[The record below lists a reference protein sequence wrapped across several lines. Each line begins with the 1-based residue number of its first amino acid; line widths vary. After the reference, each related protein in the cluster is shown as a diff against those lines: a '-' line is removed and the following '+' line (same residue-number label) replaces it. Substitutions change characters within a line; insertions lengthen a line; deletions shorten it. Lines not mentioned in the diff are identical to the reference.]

1 MFLLSFHYFSLHF
14 RKILSDY
21 FRNDKASFGKFRT
34 IKRAGW
40 DAHTRSIILEE
51 RCRDH
56 DELIGNPRWCTSKA
70 RFPRNE
76 VNFYRETQILPLS
89 EQDQAARSN
98 ASSFFTEDEKKKEK
112 KKRIGFPADGI
123 RKNRILEFLNAC
135 PIHKIFIDRT
145 AIVKRKKEINPRA
158 LREIFEYTVISDK
171 ASFSTSGTE
180 KGKQKNY
187 CPWRCR

>member
-1 MFLLSFHYFSLHF
+1 MYEQGTLSSQRGQLLP
-14 RKILSDY
+14 RNSD
-21 FRNDKASFGKFRT
+21 FAPIRT
-34 IKRAGW
+34 GSGRSIKR
-40 DAHTRSIILEE
+40 T
-51 RCRDH
+51 
-56 DELIGNPRWCTSKA
+56 
-70 RFPRNE
+70 
-76 VNFYRETQILPLS
+76 
-89 EQDQAARSN
+89 
-98 ASSFFTEDEKKKEK
+98 SSFFTEDEKKKKEK